1 MHMQEVI
8 ELDDKDQRKLW
19 EEVSRVCR
27 ALKSSFAPGLK
38 LNIAAIGNVVG
49 NPLDQRSAC
58 MDWSICRLCSCICTS
73 SCTASDAQPMPWRAA
88 AQAQAIQPRRPRAD
102 AGRLGVISQFTRL
115 WLLTQGCGRSVRR
128 WRSCMCTSRC
138 AAPQTLRGPAPATE
152 RCRPSHMPQTP
163 WSTCWR
169 T

>member
-49 NPLDQRSAC
+49 NSLDH
-58 MDWSICRLCSCICTS
+58 
-73 SCTASDAQPMPWRAA
+73 
-88 AQAQAIQPRRPRAD
+88 
-102 AGRLGVISQFTRL
+102 LG
-115 WLLTQGCGRSVRR
+115 
-128 WRSCMCTSRC
+128 
-138 AAPQTLRGPAPATE
+138 LRGLV
-152 RCRPSHMPQTP
+152 
-163 WSTCWR
+163 
-169 T
+169 